1 MDAWAENKMA
11 YPLKEDGK
19 TKKPPLALVTG
30 RQFEWRIQYAG
41 PDEVIG
47 TEDDLHVVNELHIPV
62 NDKVIL
68 RIQSADVLH
77 SFFLPNVRIK
87 QDMVPGVQ
95 QHIWF
100 QTKKTG
106 IFDIVCAELCGW
118 GHYKMRGRLIVESE
132 DDFNE
137 WYASAVQEQ
146 NRTSLNAASD
156 K

>member
-1 MDAWAENKMA
+1 M
-11 YPLKEDGK
+11 
-19 TKKPPLALVTG
+19 
-30 RQFEWRIQYAG
+30 
-41 PDEVIG
+41 
-47 TEDDLHVVNELHIPV
+47 VNELHIPV

-77 SFFLPNVRIK
+77 SFLPSVHIK
-87 QDMVPGVQ
+87 QDMVPGAATYLVPNQ
-95 QHIWF
+95 RQAYLIL
-100 QTKKTG
+100 
-106 IFDIVCAELCGW
+106 CAELCGW